1 MTSLIAK
8 RSVVVNG
15 RKTSVSPEDAFWSD
29 FKYIAQ
35 VQGARLTELI
45 GEIDQ
50 TREHG
55 NLSSAIRLFVL
66 GHYLNKRQGTEAT
79 DMHHAGVNS
88 ERGQAL
94 QP

>member
-1 MTSLIAK
+1 MTSLILK

-15 RKTSVSPEDAFWSD
+15 HKTSVSLEEAFWSD
-29 FKYIAQ
+29 FKDIAQ
-35 VQGARLTELI
+35 AQRATLSELI

-50 TREHG
+50 TREHA

-66 GHYLNKRQGTEAT
+66 GHFLNKHQRIEAA
-79 DMHHAGVNS
+79 DVHHAGVNG
-88 ERGQAL
+88 ERAQAL